1 MKQTTIKVTGEWL
14 KGSRFFKVTEI
25 TSMKTKIEMVNAN
38 DEIISEFPLVW
49 TRTFD
54 ESISNIQFMVAQIK
68 GTMEIIR

>member
-14 KGSRFFKVTEI
+14 KGSKFFRVTEI
-25 TSMKTKIEMVNAN
+25 APLTTKIEMVNVN
-38 DEIISEFPLVW
+38 DEIISEFPLMW

-54 ESISNIQFMVAQIK
+54 ESIGNIQFMVAQIK